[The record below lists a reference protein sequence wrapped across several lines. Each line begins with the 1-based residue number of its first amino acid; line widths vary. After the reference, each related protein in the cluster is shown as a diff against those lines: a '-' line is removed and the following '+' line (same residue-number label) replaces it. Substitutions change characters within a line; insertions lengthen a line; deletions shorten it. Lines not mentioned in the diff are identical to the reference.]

1 MDIDKELKALFDD
14 PLLNV
19 SEEEKSL
26 FDIPQDMRRVIA
38 KKKADYVA
46 QHKLCENF
54 DEYKSLFA
62 KVHRELKQGLRS
74 LVKITKTATL
84 SEGRFYF
91 VSGQMLL
98 LEKIGELKKSSN
110 FLPDA
115 RTRCIYENGTESDIL
130 LQTLR
135 KNVVGDGYAVT
146 ELQEDAN
153 GKFFSNSDVTADD
166 KVTGYIY
173 VLSSLSQAPAIKEV
187 KVLTGDDTGKAS
199 GAITAAISDKKI
211 TFTVENTVKAGTYQ
225 VKVVFKSSEIS
236 GEVTVVATLNV
247 VDTSKV
253 ADSDATF
260 MLELPTDA
268 IDLAIAPGTKAADL
282 ENKKINISVVEYKL
296 GAKVSTLEGATITIK
311 NPKGTEVGN
320 GTKLYT
326 VNGNNIIKNITELG
340 TYTVEAKAIVKD
352 AKGNDVEKKFS
363 GSFTVKDTQLS
374 ASASIKKTSDIA
386 ANGSDAAALAKN
398 VLEQSEVAEFTFDG
412 KKIANATISNATAK
426 VNGKALYIEKAYVT
440 VTDATTGATYDV
452 PVAINAS
459 FTLR

>member
-1 MDIDKELKALFDD
+1 MDIDKELEALFDD

-54 DEYKSLFA
+54 DEYKPLFA

-84 SEGRFYF
+84 AEGRFYF

-146 ELQEDAN
+146 ELQEDGN

-166 KVTGYIY
+166 KVTGFIY
-173 VLSSLSQAPAIKEV
+173 VLSSLSQDPAIKEV
-187 KVLTGDDTGKAS
+187 KHLY
-199 GAITAAISDKKI
+199 KI
-211 TFTVENTVKAGTYQ
+211 GFSTNSVEQ
-225 VKVVFKSSEIS
+225 R
-236 GEVTVVATLNV
+236 
-247 VDTSKV
+247 
-253 ADSDATF
+253 
-260 MLELPTDA
+260 
-268 IDLAIAPGTKAADL
+268 
-282 ENKKINISVVEYKL
+282 
-296 GAKVSTLEGATITIK
+296 
-311 NPKGTEVGN
+311 
-320 GTKLYT
+320 
-326 VNGNNIIKNITELG
+326 
-340 TYTVEAKAIVKD
+340 
-352 AKGNDVEKKFS
+352 
-363 GSFTVKDTQLS
+363 
-374 ASASIKKTSDIA
+374 
-386 ANGSDAAALAKN
+386 
-398 VLEQSEVAEFTFDG
+398 
-412 KKIANATISNATAK
+412 IANAEKEPTYLMAPVKIQASYKVVNVNSQKFEDLIHQVLKPAQFQVSIFDDKGVEHQPQEWFVVPLPVVDVIIKKIMDGSIVGYTYNPEQECLERRIVKEKSTFDTKGMRVLTLNIKKIYFDEIMSGAK
-426 VNGKALYIEKAYVT
+426 KIEYRELKQTTLNKYTYLDESDGKCYLRRYDAIRFFVGYHKDRESALVQVKDI
-440 VTDATTGATYDV
+440 TYNEGIVEYHLGLVLVDKE
-452 PVAINAS
+452 IIGNLN
-459 FTLR
+459 FTRNEEE